1 MRAITRK
8 INWETKVTPNEAFV
22 AMSNLT
28 PRIQE
33 ITAETYITAGT
44 VTVFIPGTTAAVC
57 TIEWEEGL
65 LSDFQEAWSRLVPR
79 HLDYRHKF
87 LWEENNAFSHIRAS
101 MLGQSLVVPVVHRRL
116 VLGQFQQIAFVEF
129 DNRSRQR
136 EVILQFIGEQ
146 AE

>member
-44 VTVFIPGTTAAVC
+44 VTVFIPGTTAAV
-57 TIEWEEGL
+57 
-65 LSDFQEAWSRLVPR
+65 
-79 HLDYRHKF
+79 
-87 LWEENNAFSHIRAS
+87 
-101 MLGQSLVVPVVHRRL
+101 
-116 VLGQFQQIAFVEF
+116 
-129 DNRSRQR
+129 
-136 EVILQFIGEQ
+136 
-146 AE
+146 

>member
-65 LSDFQEAWSRLVPR
+65 LADFQEAWSRLVPR

>member
-1 MRAITRK
+1 MRVITRK
-8 INWETKVTPNEAFV
+8 LNWETRVAPDEAYV
-22 AMSNLT
+22 AVSNLT

-33 ITAETYITAGT
+33 ITGETYLSNGT
-44 VTVFIPGTTAAVC
+44 VTIFVPGTTAAVC

-65 LSDFQEAWSRLVPR
+65 LADFRDAWSRLVPR

-101 MLGQSLVVPVVHRRL
+101 MLGQSLVVPIVERRL

-136 EVILQFIGEQ
+136 QVVLQFIGEQ
-146 AE
+146 ER

>member
-1 MRAITRK
+1 MRVITRK
-8 INWETKVTPNEAFV
+8 INWETKVTPNEAYV

-28 PRIQE
+28 PKIQE
-33 ITAETYITAGT
+33 ITAETYISAGT
-44 VTVFIPGTTAAVC
+44 VTIFVPGTTAAVC

-65 LSDFQEAWSRLVPR
+65 LGDFQDAWSRLVPR

-101 MLGQSLVVPVVHRRL
+101 MLGQSLVVPVVSRRL

-136 EVILQFIGEQ
+136 QVILQFIGEQ
-146 AE
+146 AG